1 MNKLLFAKIIV
12 CLLTVLLVLGACTAL
27 TTIYKKINQKPKESH
42 IVLNQPKESYIANYK
57 IEKNEVFLHV
67 KGNNV
72 SDKIIIVDKFGKNP
86 NITITLSK
94 E

>member
-1 MNKLLFAKIIV
+1 MNKLLFVKIIV
-12 CLLTVLLVLGACTAL
+12 CLLTVLLVFGACTAL
-27 TTIYKKINQKPKESH
+27 STIYKKVNQKPKESH
-42 IVLNQPKESYIANYK
+42 IVLNQQKNTYIADYK
-57 IEKNEVFLHV
+57 IEKNEVFLHI

-94 E
+94 D

>member
-12 CLLTVLLVLGACTAL
+12 CILTVLLVLGACTAL
-27 TTIYKKINQKPKESH
+27 STIYKKVNKKPVETL
-42 IVLNQPKESYIANYK
+42 ITLNQPQDSHITDYK
-57 IEKNEVFLHV
+57 IEKNEVYILV
-67 KGNNV
+67 KGKNM